1 MVTSSTLFV
10 TLTKKNVEG
19 KAKEMP
25 PPFPFLTCA
34 AHSAT
39 NEFKI
44 TLKKTQEC
52 FKMEEDLIR
61 AQSYLQE
68 QAPLLENTSSDVA
81 KVLIAIRTNENEFG
95 AHTQDDL
102 MKLGSK
108 FNYIIYSNSFYD
120 QVNKI
125 IPFRSYK
132 RKIGQNSR
140 LLGGRSRNLFHHHS
154 RSFQIYGLNMIAH
167 SVVTARAD
175 LLSKINT
182 KIEKFTAFLI

>member
-1 MVTSSTLFV
+1 MILMPKKAPIHRETSFKHSNTDKIITKGYKLIRLKSYFFIQIAWCHWKNGPKVFQLNPWSQGSRNLISVYRSHSLKMVTSSTLFV
-10 TLTKKNVEG
+10 TLTKKIIEE
-19 KAKEMP
+19 KAKDMP

-52 FKMEEDLIR
+52 FKMEEDLKT
-61 AQSYLQE
+61 
-68 QAPLLENTSSDVA
+68 PENASSDLA
-81 KVLIAIRTNENEFG
+81 KVLIAIRTNKNEFG

-120 QVNKI
+120 QV
-125 IPFRSYK
+125 
-132 RKIGQNSR
+132 
-140 LLGGRSRNLFHHHS
+140 
-154 RSFQIYGLNMIAH
+154 
-167 SVVTARAD
+167 
-175 LLSKINT
+175 
-182 KIEKFTAFLI
+182 E

>member
-10 TLTKKNVEG
+10 TLTKKIIEE
-19 KAKEMP
+19 KAKDMP

-61 AQSYLQE
+61 AKSFLQVGDTPGQE
-68 QAPLLENTSSDVA
+68 QAPLPENASSDLA

-120 QVNKI
+120 QV
-125 IPFRSYK
+125 
-132 RKIGQNSR
+132 
-140 LLGGRSRNLFHHHS
+140 
-154 RSFQIYGLNMIAH
+154 
-167 SVVTARAD
+167 
-175 LLSKINT
+175 
-182 KIEKFTAFLI
+182 E

>member
-10 TLTKKNVEG
+10 TLTKKIIEE
-19 KAKEMP
+19 KAKDMP

-52 FKMEEDLIR
+52 FKMEEDLKT
-61 AQSYLQE
+61 
-68 QAPLLENTSSDVA
+68 PENASSDLA
-81 KVLIAIRTNENEFG
+81 KVLIAIRTNKNEFG

-120 QVNKI
+120 QV
-125 IPFRSYK
+125 
-132 RKIGQNSR
+132 
-140 LLGGRSRNLFHHHS
+140 
-154 RSFQIYGLNMIAH
+154 
-167 SVVTARAD
+167 
-175 LLSKINT
+175 
-182 KIEKFTAFLI
+182 E